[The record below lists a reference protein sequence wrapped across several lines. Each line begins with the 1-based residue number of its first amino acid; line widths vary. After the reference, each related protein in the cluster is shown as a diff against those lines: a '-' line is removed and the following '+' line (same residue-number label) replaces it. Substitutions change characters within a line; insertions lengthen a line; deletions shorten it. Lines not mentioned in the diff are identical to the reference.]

1 MKRTMQDYIQESA
14 ETCRRLLE
22 DDALCAPVVDL
33 CRQKKPETI
42 WLVASG
48 SSYNACVCA
57 QPYMERWMDSK
68 VELMTP
74 FTVLYYTPAIREDDL
89 VLVITQS
96 GLSTNAIAVLDSLQ
110 DRDNVIC
117 LTGNRESDVKDHTAC
132 VLEYGVGEE
141 LVGYVT
147 KGVSTLCLYLMRV
160 AQILADRPLEEFY
173 TALETFRHTVT
184 TTEGF
189 VKRHFRALSS
199 MQTVYCLGAKNSA
212 GVAMEAALKIGE
224 TVHVPAFF
232 YEAEEFIH
240 GPNLQLTPN
249 YTMFFFDSND
259 RASHRIQAI
268 WESACLIS
276 DRAYLITMDPDR
288 KDQNNVLFMDPA
300 VSPLFT
306 SFAALPFA
314 QLVSAEI
321 SGVLHS
327 TMQHPLLKQFKE
339 HTSAKTENFVNY
351 DGDEA

>member
-132 VLEYGVGEE
+132 VLEYGVG
-141 LVGYVT
+141 
-147 KGVSTLCLYLMRV
+147 
-160 AQILADRPLEEFY
+160 
-173 TALETFRHTVT
+173 
-184 TTEGF
+184 
-189 VKRHFRALSS
+189 LS
-199 MQTVYCLGAKNSA
+199 L
-212 GVAMEAALKIGE
+212 
-224 TVHVPAFF
+224 
-232 YEAEEFIH
+232 IH
-240 GPNLQLTPN
+240 
-249 YTMFFFDSND
+249 
-259 RASHRIQAI
+259 I
-268 WESACLIS
+268 
-276 DRAYLITMDPDR
+276 
-288 KDQNNVLFMDPA
+288 
-300 VSPLFT
+300 
-306 SFAALPFA
+306 
-314 QLVSAEI
+314 
-321 SGVLHS
+321 
-327 TMQHPLLKQFKE
+327 
-339 HTSAKTENFVNY
+339 
-351 DGDEA
+351 